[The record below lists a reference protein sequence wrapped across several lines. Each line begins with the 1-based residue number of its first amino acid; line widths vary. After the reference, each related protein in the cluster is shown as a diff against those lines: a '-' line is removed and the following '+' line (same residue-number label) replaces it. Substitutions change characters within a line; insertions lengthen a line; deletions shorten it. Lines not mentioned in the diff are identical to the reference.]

1 MQSQSTK
8 NSARWSADK
17 PFNQL
22 PPMPAD
28 DVLCTDAAV
37 AGAENALTALTEAR
51 TMTATK
57 VERRTTWRTVPLM
70 EAWASSQ
77 IENVLTTPGRMLE
90 LRSPDYENNDWATAS
105 TIRLQG
111 QVLNLWLNDSEW
123 ASTEAAKKICSE
135 TKGREMPLREEPGT
149 VIVGPRGVVYT
160 PPDEPNVIRNAL
172 RDLWEQLLEPCE
184 PTIRLIR
191 MAAGHYQFE
200 AIHTQPADPA
210 NPAGVLPAPQ
220 QRASGDGLG
229 AVDALHAAGHRAEHT
244 LVHRPVGRIGRTSG
258 PNRRP
263 EPTDPHVE
271 HQAAGRRRSGHK
283 AHLDDQPRARVARVL
298 REDRPSVAIPAEAGK
313 RRPSQA
319 GGVHHQKPV
328 SRDTNRTHMDR
339 PVTRQTRT
347 AERKLCHEN
356 QNRYGS
362 RRRGTAGTTRTSSTP
377 YGSTR
382 PMNRAA
388 GVEPSTARRS
398 SKRQV
403 RRGQAPSRSG
413 T

>member
-51 TMTATK
+51 SMTATK

-90 LRSPDYENNDWATAS
+90 LRSPDAENNDWATAS
-105 TIRLQG
+105 AIRLQG

-135 TKGREMPLREEPGT
+135 TKGYQMPLREEPGT

-160 PPDEPNVIRNAL
+160 PPDEPDVIRNAL

-184 PTIRLIR
+184 PTVRLIR

-200 AIHTQPADPA
+200 AIHPFH
-210 NPAGVLPAPQ
+210 
-220 QRASGDGLG
+220 DGN
-229 AVDALHAAGHRAEHT
+229 
-244 LVHRPVGRIGRTSG
+244 GRTGRALLVAGIADAKLAETPLCAPSLQILRTRQEYYQRLNNVRQETDWEQWTLYMLRVIEQSTRWCIDRLAESG
-258 PNRRP
+258 A
-263 EPTDPHVE
+263 
-271 HQAAGRRRSGHK
+271 QAAQI
-283 AHLDDQPRARVARVL
+283 ADQSQQIHTWSTKQRDA
-298 REDRPSVAIPAEAGK
+298 AEAAMK
-313 RRPSQA
+313 LTWTSSREL
-319 GGVHHQKPV
+319 V
-328 SRDTNRTHMDR
+328 SLGFFETTDR
-339 PVTRQTRT
+339 ALRFL
-347 AERKLCHEN
+347 RKLESDGHLKRDEF
-356 QNRYGS
+356 
-362 RRRGTAGTTRTSSTP
+362 TTR
-377 YGSTR
+377 
-382 PMNRAA
+382 NRFRAIQT
-388 GVEPSTARRS
+388 ERTWT
-398 SKRQV
+398 
-403 RRGQAPSRSG
+403 GQ
-413 T
+413 

>member
-8 NSARWSADK
+8 NAARWSADK

-22 PPMPAD
+22 PPMPPD

-90 LRSPDYENNDWATAS
+90 LRSPDAENKDWATAS
-105 TIRLQG
+105 AIRLQG

-135 TKGREMPLREEPGT
+135 TKGYQMPLREEPGT

-160 PPDEPNVIRNAL
+160 PPDEPDVIRNAL

-184 PTIRLIR
+184 PTVRLIR

-200 AIHTQPADPA
+200 AIHPFH
-210 NPAGVLPAPQ
+210 
-220 QRASGDGLG
+220 DG
-229 AVDALHAAGHRAEHT
+229 
-244 LVHRPVGRIGRTSG
+244 
-258 PNRRP
+258 N
-263 EPTDPHVE
+263 
-271 HQAAGRRRSGHK
+271 
-283 AHLDDQPRARVARVL
+283 AR
-298 REDRPSVAIPAEAGK
+298 
-313 RRPSQA
+313 A
-319 GGVHHQKPV
+319 GGTT
-328 SRDTNRTHMDR
+328 TNGH
-339 PVTRQTRT
+339 
-347 AERKLCHEN
+347 
-356 QNRYGS
+356 
-362 RRRGTAGTTRTSSTP
+362 
-377 YGSTR
+377 
-382 PMNRAA
+382 
-388 GVEPSTARRS
+388 ARRS
-398 SKRQV
+398 QY
-403 RRGQAPSRSG
+403 SG
-413 T
+413 KNTGS